1 MLRMVGHSNKSGCT
15 SYCFH
20 QLFQYCTFT
29 TLLFNSQDSTSY
41 DKLSNHLSTPQ
52 LAQRSVAIMTTTNGT
67 YMFCD
72 TDGSFSLKLTCAG
85 QSCSSILGHSNL
97 TCTQSDSKAWQC
109 NNGVACSGTAGFSS
123 SFSIAQSNETVLQ
136 TQKVSLN
143 GTSFIFVQG
152 GTGNATV
159 VNGTTSSVATSSV
172 AGSSTAVA
180 NTAAA
185 TSTTTAANS
194 GSPTPS
200 SSKSESA
207 YSQHSYSASLLLIM
221 LMIGLFL
228 PQSQAVLTGAGI
240 GKAVENIFNLF
251 IDSLSTVHIGAEAI
265 AGKFDQVITTACGA
279 AVSNGVGSLAG
290 LGAAFGQCEEAMVGF
305 EMSLIGSSLG
315 LTLRTYAGLGGVLL
329 EGLTAAGEATV
340 LTADAGAIPEIFI
353 VNSALC
359 GLLVSVIEQGL
370 LEGSTESL
378 CAAVESAAASINA
391 GNPSPA
397 ASSSSTPST
406 VVSVSTPPPSSST
419 RSSSSSSPSPAPSSP
434 TPGSPIPDVSN
445 DACAACELSLY
456 FIGVQGLAAKCNV
469 AVPLG
474 VGYDMSVLLCD
485 STLNGRY
492 ATFCSYLCANQC
504 VTYDIQKWIQ
514 SAGSQFWSNAT
525 LPLCNQECPGFTGDG
540 RCQVADN
547 CPCAEGA
554 KTCQAC

>member
-1 MLRMVGHSNKSGCT
+1 
-15 SYCFH
+15 
-20 QLFQYCTFT
+20 
-29 TLLFNSQDSTSY
+29 
-41 DKLSNHLSTPQ
+41 
-52 LAQRSVAIMTTTNGT
+52 MTTTNGT

-97 TCTQSDSKAWQC
+97 TCTQSDSKTWQC
-109 NNGVACSGTAGFSS
+109 NNGVACSGTASFSS

-143 GTSFIFVQG
+143 GTNFVFLQG

-159 VNGTTSSVATSSV
+159 VNGTTSSAATSTVATSSV
-172 AGSSTAVA
+172 AGSSTVVV
-180 NTAAA
+180 NTAAV

-200 SSKSESA
+200 STKSASA
-207 YSQHSYSASLLLIM
+207 YSRHSYSASLLLIM

-240 GKAVENIFNLF
+240 GKAVQNIFDLF
-251 IDSLSTVHIGAEAI
+251 TESLSTVHIGAEAI
-265 AGKFDQVITTACGA
+265 AGKFDQVVTTACGA
-279 AVSNGVGSLAG
+279 AVSNGVGSLVG
-290 LGAAFGQCEEAMVGF
+290 MGAAFGQCEEAMVGF

-329 EGLTAAGEATV
+329 EGLTAADEAIV

-359 GLLVSVIEQGL
+359 GLLVSVITQGL
-370 LEGSTESL
+370 LENSADGL

-391 GNPSPA
+391 GKPSPPT
-397 ASSSSTPST
+397 SSASTPST
-406 VVSVSTPPPSSST
+406 VVSVSTPPPTSSKSSA
-419 RSSSSSSPSPAPSSP
+419 SSSSSPAPSSP
-434 TPGSPIPDVSN
+434 SPGSAIPDVSS
-445 DACAACELSLY
+445 DPCAACEISLY
-456 FIGVQGLAAKCNV
+456 FIGVQGLAAECNV

-492 ATFCSYLCANQC
+492 AKFCSYLCANQC

-525 LPLCNQECPGFTGDG
+525 LALCNQECPGFTGDG

-554 KTCQAC
+554 KTCVAC